1 MLPRHEPAT
10 VERARVP
17 GPGVKDSVG
26 QPPTR
31 IHRTPRPTLPQAP
44 KGESHGH
51 GVTHVPRWR
60 DRLGWHSS
68 DRVLTNRQGH
78 PVTNNQSQR
87 TVGSRGPATLE
98 NYHFLEKITHFDR
111 ERIPERVVHA
121 RGFVCYGEFEA
132 TGKIGDEPASKYTRA
147 KLFQEAGKKT
157 PLAIRFSTV
166 IGGRDSSEAARDP
179 RGFAVKFYT
188 EDGNWDLV
196 GNNLAVF
203 FIRDAIKF
211 PDVIHSLKPDPVT
224 FRQEPNRIFDFMS
237 QTPESMHMLT
247 HLFSP
252 RGIPASYRHM
262 EGFGVNTYKMVNAQ
276 GQTVLVKYHFHPRCG
291 VASLTAAEAAKV
303 QGQDLG
309 SASKDLYEAIER
321 GEYPQWDMHVQIMDD
336 HEHPELDWDPL
347 DDTKI
352 WPEKDF
358 PLRHVGV
365 MTLNRNV
372 EDFFNEN
379 EQIAM
384 GTGVLVDGLDF
395 SDDKMLVGRTFS
407 YSDTQRYRV
416 GSNYLQLP
424 VNQAKNAR
432 VATNLARR
440 ADVLL
445 PRPGPGSEPA
455 RELRA
460 LHPRRAARGAARGAE
475 RSAGDP
481 RPADPERDRAA
492 QRLRAGARPLLHDDG
507 LGARRPGPEHGHA
520 ARPVRARRAG
530 ADALAPAAGPRRLR
544 QPGGPDDRPRGRRC
558 PASRSRCRSQVLTD
572 EDRRRLQNLGNNGDR
587 IDPTVWGQW
596 TSSVKNR
603 EARAEEV
610 LEGMRTA
617 VAGMDQAAE

>member
-1 MLPRHEPAT
+1 MA
-10 VERARVP
+10 
-17 GPGVKDSVG
+17 DD
-26 QPPTR
+26 
-31 IHRTPRPTLPQAP
+31 RTTNRT
-44 KGESHGH
+44 
-51 GVTHVPRWR
+51 
-60 DRLGWHSS
+60 
-68 DRVLTNRQGH
+68 LTNRQGH
-78 PVTNNQSQR
+78 PITHNQSQR

-98 NYHFLEKITHFDR
+98 NYHFLEKISHFDR

-132 TGKIGDEPASKYTRA
+132 TGKIGDEPASRYTRA
-147 KLFQEAGKKT
+147 RLFKEAGKKT

-166 IGGRDSSEAARDP
+166 IGGRDSSEVARDP

-196 GNNLAVF
+196 GNNLAIF

-276 GQTVLVKYHFHPRCG
+276 GSTVLVKYHFHPRCG
-291 VASLTAAEAAKV
+291 VASLTASEAEKV
-303 QGQDLG
+303 QGKDLG
-309 SASKDLYEAIER
+309 SASKDLFCAIER
-321 GEYPQWDMHVQIMDD
+321 GEYPQWDLYVQIMED
-336 HEHPELDWDPL
+336 HDHPGLDWDPL

-358 PLRHVGV
+358 PLRHAGV

-372 EDFFNEN
+372 EDFFDEN

-416 GSNYLQLP
+416 GPNYLQLP
-424 VNQAKNAR
+424 VNQPKNAR
-432 VATNLARR
+432 VATNQSGGQMSYGRDAS
-440 ADVLL
+440 
-445 PRPGPGSEPA
+445 GPNRHVNYEPSIHGGLQEA
-455 RELRA
+455 
-460 LHPRRAARGAARGAE
+460 
-475 RSAGDP
+475 
-481 RPADPERDRAA
+481 DRAA
-492 QRLRAGARPLLHDDG
+492 PNNPPEITGRLTRSVIERRNDYVQARGRFCTMMEWERDDLIHNMGTLLADCERDVQERMVWHFFMVHDDY
-507 LGARRPGPEHGHA
+507 
-520 ARPVRARRAG
+520 
-530 ADALAPAAGPRRLR
+530 
-544 QPGGPDDRPRGRRC
+544 GRRVGEIIGISAEDVKSLEPL
-558 PASRSRCRSQVLTD
+558 PAQVLT
-572 EDRRRLQNLGNNGDR
+572 EAEQTRLARLGANGDE
-587 IDPTVWGQW
+587 IDPSVWGQW
-596 TSSVKNR
+596 TSSVENR
-603 EARAEEV
+603 RATAEEV
-610 LEGMRTA
+610 LSGIPS
-617 VAGMDQAAE
+617 MDRAAE

>member
-1 MLPRHEPAT
+1 VQEKNGKQGQDGG
-10 VERARVP
+10 ER
-17 GPGVKDSVG
+17 
-26 QPPTR
+26 
-31 IHRTPRPTLPQAP
+31 
-44 KGESHGH
+44 
-51 GVTHVPRWR
+51 
-60 DRLGWHSS
+60 S
-68 DRVLTNRQGH
+68 DRTLTTRQGH
-78 PVTNNQSQR
+78 PVANNQSQR

-98 NYHFLEKITHFDR
+98 NYHFLEKISHFDR

-132 TGKIGDEPASKYTRA
+132 TGRIGDEPASKYTRA
-147 KLFQEAGKKT
+147 KLFQQAGKTT

-166 IGGRDSSEAARDP
+166 IGGRDSSEVARDP

-262 EGFGVNTYKMVNAQ
+262 EGFGVNTYKLVNAA
-276 GQTVLVKYHFHPRCG
+276 GETVLVKYHFHPRQG
-291 VASLTAAEAAKV
+291 VASLTAEEAAKV

-309 SASKDLYEAIER
+309 SASKDLYDAIER
-321 GEYPQWDMHVQIMDD
+321 GDFPQWDMYVQVMADD
-336 HEHPELDWDPL
+336 DHPELDWDPL

-372 EDFFNEN
+372 QDHHNEN

-407 YSDTQRYRV
+407 YSDTQRHRV
-416 GSNYLQLP
+416 GPNYLQLP
-424 VNQAKNAR
+424 VNQPQGVDGRVHTNQVGGQMSYAR
-432 VATNLARR
+432 DLA
-440 ADVLL
+440 
-445 PRPGPGSEPA
+445 PGQNPHVNYEPS
-455 RELRA
+455 
-460 LHPRRAARGAARGAE
+460 LHGGLHEAE
-475 RSAGDP
+475 R
-481 RPADPERDRAA
+481 RPNHPPEIRGRLVQEPLERRNDYVQARARYCTMMEWERDDLV
-492 QRLRAGARPLLHDDG
+492 QNMGELLGACERDVQERMLWHLLLVHDDYGSRVGEALG
-507 LGARRPGPEHGHA
+507 LAADDVRHLEPLPGQ
-520 ARPVRARRAG
+520 
-530 ADALAPAAGPRRLR
+530 L
-544 QPGGPDDRPRGRRC
+544 
-558 PASRSRCRSQVLTD
+558 LTE
-572 EDRRRLQNLGNNGDR
+572 EDRRRLQNLGSNGDE
-587 IDPTVWGQW
+587 IDPSVWGPW
-596 TSSVKNR
+596 TGSVENR
-603 EARAEEV
+603 QATAEEV
-610 LEGMRTA
+610 LGGMMEA
-617 VAGMDQAAE
+617 PNPVK

>member
-1 MLPRHEPAT
+1 M
-10 VERARVP
+10 
-17 GPGVKDSVG
+17 GKKD
-26 QPPTR
+26 
-31 IHRTPRPTLPQAP
+31 
-44 KGESHGH
+44 ESHN
-51 GVTHVPRWR
+51 
-60 DRLGWHSS
+60 DRT
-68 DRVLTNRQGH
+68 LTTRQGH
-78 PVTNNQSQR
+78 PVSNNQSQR

-98 NYHFLEKITHFDR
+98 NYHFLEKISHFDR

-132 TGKIGDEPASKYTRA
+132 DGTIGNEPASRYTRA
-147 KLFQEAGKKT
+147 KIFAEKGKKT

-166 IGGRDSSEAARDP
+166 IGGRDSSEVARDP

-252 RGIPASYRHM
+252 RGIPATYRHM
-262 EGFGVNTYKMVNAQ
+262 EGFGVNTYKMVNAE

-291 VASLTAAEAAKV
+291 IASLTQAEAEKV
-303 QGQDLG
+303 QGKDLG
-309 SASKDLYEAIER
+309 SASRDLYEAIER
-321 GEYPQWDMHVQIMDD
+321 GEHPQWDMYVQIMED
-336 HEHPELDWDPL
+336 HDHPELDWDPL

-352 WPEKDF
+352 WPEHQF

-372 EDFFNEN
+372 GDHHNEN

-416 GSNYLQLP
+416 GPNYLQLP
-424 VNQAKNAR
+424 VNQPKNAR
-432 VATNLARR
+432 VHTNQRGGQMSYGVDLA
-440 ADVLL
+440 
-445 PRPGPGSEPA
+445 PGQNPHVNFEPS
-455 RELRA
+455 
-460 LHPRRAARGAARGAE
+460 LHDGLQEAPRRPNDPPEIRGRLTHAVIE
-475 RSAGDP
+475 RRNDYV
-481 RPADPERDRAA
+481 
-492 QRLRAGARPLLHDDG
+492 Q
-507 LGARRPGPEHGHA
+507 
-520 ARPVRARRAG
+520 
-530 ADALAPAAGPRRLR
+530 
-544 QPGGPDDRPRGRRC
+544 PRGRYCTMMDWERDDLVRNLGDLLGQC
-558 PASRSRCRSQVLTD
+558 ERDVQERMVWHLLLVHDDYGTRVGNAIGIKAADVKHLAPLPGQVLTAD
-572 EDRRRLQNLGNNGDR
+572 EQARLAKLGNNGDK
-587 IDPTVWGQW
+587 IDPRAWGTW
-596 TSSVKNR
+596 TSSVHNHQAK
-603 EARAEEV
+603 AEDV
-610 LEGMRTA
+610 LNGMRGVKVEPAPRPSPAPEVA
-617 VAGMDQAAE
+617 V

>member
-1 MLPRHEPAT
+1 MTQHNDMAQEAN
-10 VERARVP
+10 
-17 GPGVKDSVG
+17 
-26 QPPTR
+26 Q
-31 IHRTPRPTLPQAP
+31 I
-44 KGESHGH
+44 
-51 GVTHVPRWR
+51 
-60 DRLGWHSS
+60 
-68 DRVLTNRQGH
+68 LTTRQGH

-132 TGKIGDEPASKYTRA
+132 TGTIGDEPASTYTRA
-147 KLFQEAGKKT
+147 KLFQEAGKQT

-166 IGGRDSSEAARDP
+166 IGGRDSSEVARDP

-237 QTPESMHMLT
+237 QTPEAMHMLT

-252 RGIPASYRHM
+252 RGIPANYRHM
-262 EGFGVNTYKMVNAQ
+262 QGFGVNTYKLVNAQ
-276 GQTVLVKYHFHPRCG
+276 GDTVLVKYHFHPRQG
-291 VASLTAAEAAKV
+291 VASLTADEAAKV

-321 GEYPQWDMHVQIMDD
+321 GDYPQWDLYVQLMED
-336 HEHPELDWDPL
+336 HDHPELDWDPL

-352 WPEKDF
+352 WPEQDF

-372 EDFFNEN
+372 EDVHNEN

-416 GSNYLQLP
+416 GPNYLQLP
-424 VNQAKNAR
+424 VNQPKNAR
-432 VATNLARR
+432 VATNQRGGQMSYGVDLAPGQNPHVNYEPSIHNGLQEAPRQPNNPPEIRGRLVREVIERR
-440 ADVLL
+440 NDYVQ
-445 PRPGPGSEPA
+445 
-455 RELRA
+455 
-460 LHPRRAARGAARGAE
+460 ARGRYTTMME
-475 RSAGDP
+475 W
-481 RPADPERDRAA
+481 ERDDLVKNLGDLLG
-492 QRLRAGARPLLHDDG
+492 QCARDVQERMLWHLLLVHDDYG
-507 LGARRPGPEHGHA
+507 NRVGQAIALSANDVRLLEPLPG
-520 ARPVRARRAG
+520 
-530 ADALAPAAGPRRLR
+530 
-544 QPGGPDDRPRGRRC
+544 
-558 PASRSRCRSQVLTD
+558 QVLTD
-572 EDRRRLQNLGNNGDR
+572 EDRQRLQHLGNNGDR

-596 TSSVKNR
+596 TSSVENR
-603 EARAEEV
+603 QATAADV
-610 LEGMRTA
+610 LGGMINVPSA
-617 VAGMDQAAE
+617 V

>member
-1 MLPRHEPAT
+1 MN
-10 VERARVP
+10 
-17 GPGVKDSVG
+17 DSND
-26 QPPTR
+26 TSR
-31 IHRTPRPTLPQAP
+31 SRT
-44 KGESHGH
+44 
-51 GVTHVPRWR
+51 
-60 DRLGWHSS
+60 
-68 DRVLTNRQGH
+68 LTDRQGH
-78 PVTNNQSQR
+78 PIHNNQSQR

-98 NYHFLEKITHFDR
+98 NYHFLEKISHFDR

-147 KLFQEAGKKT
+147 KIFSQAGKKT

-166 IGGRDSSEAARDP
+166 IGGRDSSEVARDP

-196 GNNLAVF
+196 GNNLAIF

-262 EGFGVNTYKMVNAQ
+262 EGFGVNTYKMVNAE
-276 GQTVLVKYHFHPRCG
+276 GNTVLVKYHFHPRCG
-291 VASLTAAEAAKV
+291 IASLTAAEAAKV

-309 SASKDLYEAIER
+309 SASKDLYECIER
-321 GEYPQWDMHVQIMDD
+321 GEYPQWDLYVQIMDD
-336 HEHPELDWDPL
+336 HDHPELDWDPL

-358 PLRHVGV
+358 PLRHAGV

-372 EDFFNEN
+372 EDHHNEN

-416 GSNYLQLP
+416 GTNYLQLP
-424 VNQAKNAR
+424 VNQPKGAIQQTNQTGGQMSYYRDTASGQNPHINFEPSLHNGLREAPDGGPNHPPEIRGRLVRSVLERRNDYAQAR
-432 VATNLARR
+432 ARYCTMMDWEREDLCHNMGSNLAACEHDVHERMLWHLFMVHDDCGRRVGEMIGMR
-440 ADVLL
+440 AD
-445 PRPGPGSEPA
+445 
-455 RELRA
+455 
-460 LHPRRAARGAARGAE
+460 
-475 RSAGDP
+475 D
-481 RPADPERDRAA
+481 
-492 QRLRAGARPLLHDDG
+492 
-507 LGARRPGPEHGHA
+507 
-520 ARPVRARRAG
+520 VRH
-530 ADALAPAAGPRRLR
+530 LAPL
-544 QPGGPDDRPRGRRC
+544 
-558 PASRSRCRSQVLTD
+558 STQVLTD
-572 EDRRRLQNLGNNGDR
+572 AETARMQKLGDNGDA
-587 IDPTVWGQW
+587 IDPEVWGQW
-596 TSSVKNR
+596 TSSVTNYQ
-603 EARAEEV
+603 ATAEEV
-610 LEGMRTA
+610 LEGRLPSNA
-617 VAGMDQAAE
+617 RAPAGPARQEPAMAQP